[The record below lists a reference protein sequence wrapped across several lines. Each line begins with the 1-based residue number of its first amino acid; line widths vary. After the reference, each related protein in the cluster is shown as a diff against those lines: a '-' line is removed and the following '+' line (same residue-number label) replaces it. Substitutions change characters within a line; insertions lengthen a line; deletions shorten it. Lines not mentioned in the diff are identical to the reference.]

1 MFGPQHLKYIIKYL
15 EGIDFAL
22 SQKMRRSYAPDEP
35 ALTNELCALL
45 DCKTQEIEK
54 TLSYNLCDLNKD
66 LDSVGDALDF
76 EVSIDTYPHN
86 SSMERYV
93 SQSDFGIILEYE
105 NHVLPSTNWSA
116 AYLLQAK
123 KLYRNSK
130 NNEYDKS
137 SRFMSS
143 DTDQHKRIENLNKY
157 LNGHINYILYCP
169 QLLDLTREAQIQMR
183 ALHNKNTAQLIYD
196 YGIGLEFR
204 DFLTRN
210 KGINSGVWLTTVDE
224 KPKNLANLHS
234 KSFESA
240 LPFTWFIIEH
250 FSQRGFSGAFRGLL
264 QDGPIIARG
273 KGSKNTVVRGII
285 SGDSDIIKKVIS
297 EMKEENAPE
306 NITIIPKQSITIKVS
321 VGKSLSP
328 DQAQV
333 SFD

>member
-45 DCKTQEIEK
+45 DCETQEIEK
-54 TLSYNLCDLNKD
+54 TLAYNLCDLNKD

-86 SSMERYV
+86 SNMERYV

-137 SRFMSS
+137 SRFISS
-143 DTDQHKRIENLNKY
+143 DANQHKRIEKLNEY
-157 LNGHINYILYCP
+157 LNGHISYILYCP
-169 QLLDLTREAQIQMR
+169 QILDFTRETQIQMR
-183 ALHNKNTAQLIYD
+183 AFHNKNTAQLIYD
-196 YGIGLEFR
+196 YGVGLEFR
-204 DFLTRN
+204 DFLLKN
-210 KGINSGVWLTTVDE
+210 KGINSGIWLTTADE
-224 KPKNLANLHS
+224 KPTNLAKLHS

-250 FSQRGFSGAFRGLL
+250 FSQRGFSGAFRGIL
-264 QDGPIIARG
+264 QDRPIIARG
-273 KGSKNTVVRGII
+273 NGSKNTVVRGII
-285 SGDSDIIKKVIS
+285 SGDPDIIKEVIS

-321 VGKSLSP
+321 VGKSLPP